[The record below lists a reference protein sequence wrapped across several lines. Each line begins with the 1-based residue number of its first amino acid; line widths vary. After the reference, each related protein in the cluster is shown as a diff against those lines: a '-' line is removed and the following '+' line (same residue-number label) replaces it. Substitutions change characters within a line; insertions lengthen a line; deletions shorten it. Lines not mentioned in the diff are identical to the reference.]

1 MYDFVDLKSIY
12 SCSALN
18 TFQGIDLVNDNPENS
33 LNAEVE
39 NIKSCQNTMRKT
51 LDAVDRQLE
60 RNREA
65 KIKLERDLENKDNAI
80 NIDRSCHQVYH
91 YANQIILHILLNHFD
106 LL

>member
-1 MYDFVDLKSIY
+1 MYEANSIY
-12 SCSALN
+12 LCFDN
-18 TFQGIDLVNDNPENS
+18 FQGIDLVNDNPENS

-80 NIDRSCHQVYH
+80 NIDRSCHQVCY
-91 YANQIILHILLNHFD
+91 YANKRKSHILLKYSR
-106 LL
+106 